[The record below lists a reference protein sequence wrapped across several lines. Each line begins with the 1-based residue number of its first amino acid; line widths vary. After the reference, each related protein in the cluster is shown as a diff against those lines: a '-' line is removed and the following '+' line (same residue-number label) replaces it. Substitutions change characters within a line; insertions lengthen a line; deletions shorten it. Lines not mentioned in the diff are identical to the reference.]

1 MNFESRSISSSAVLV
16 DLSISV
22 PTGRKI
28 DKEKSDK
35 VNEDNYTANKRIAK
49 VTKDIYAGSE
59 TLHTII
65 KKASMIRNRNMQL
78 TLPWNDSGTRLLPN
92 AKLIEHQTEIGEAR
106 DEFLELV
113 TQFEIKLPDLCIEAK
128 AKLGNLWRE
137 FDYPEHDEEVMRKF
151 KFKCVYAPVAESGDF
166 RIDIGNEARK
176 ELDEQY
182 ETASKER
189 LETSMKDVWGRF
201 HKVLQTIS
209 KNMVEAKDGAQKRY
223 HESMLTNAEKLVD
236 LMKAFNLTGDQ
247 EMENARLELH
257 RVLQTADIDDIKQFS
272 DAREILKEKVDDIMD
287 KFSF

>member
-22 PTGRKI
+22 PTGMKL

-35 VNEDNYTANKRIAK
+35 VNEDNNTANKRIAK

-59 TLHTII
+59 TLHKII

-106 DEFLELV
+106 DEFQELV
-113 TQFEIKLPDLCIEAK
+113 TQFETKLPDLREEAK
-128 AKLGNLWRE
+128 VKLGNLYRE
-137 FDYPEHDEEVMRKF
+137 SDYHDNMEVMEKF
-151 KFKCVYAPVAESGDF
+151 KFRCVYAPVAESGDF

-257 RVLQTADIDDIKQFS
+257 RVLQTADMDDIKQFS